1 MSERQIIAAAPR
13 TVIGKQVKQLRRDG
27 FIPAVIYG
35 QSEPE
40 HIQLENLPLRRVLRQ
55 ASTTHLI
62 DIDLEGK
69 VRTVLARAIQTHVT
83 RGDLVH
89 IDFYEVNMRETITS
103 DVELILV
110 GKSIPASEGDGSD
123 TLLLHEVE
131 IECLPGDLVAEI
143 EVDASQIADADTVI
157 YVKDLQAPSGV
168 TILTDPETPVARFE
182 YTALASEEDEGL
194 SAPAADAV
202 EVISRG
208 KADEEDKN

>member
-1 MSERQIIAAAPR
+1 MSERQTIAAAPR

-27 FIPAVIYG
+27 LIPAVIYG

-40 HIQLENLPLRRVLRQ
+40 HIQLENLVLRRVLRY

-62 DIDLEGK
+62 DIDLEGR

-103 DVELILV
+103 EAELIIK
-110 GKSIPASEGDGSD
+110 GKSKPAAEGDGFD
-123 TLLLHEVE
+123 TLLLHQVE
-131 IECLPGDLVAEI
+131 IECLPGDLISEI
-143 EVDASQIADADTVI
+143 DVDATLITDADAVI
-157 YVKDLQAPSGV
+157 YVKDLQAPEGV
-168 TILTDPETPVARFE
+168 TILTDPETPVARFAYE
-182 YTALASEEDEGL
+182 MSASEAEADA

-202 EVISRG
+202 EVISKG
-208 KADEEDKN
+208 KTEDEA